1 MPNHVLVF
9 DLYTVPDL
17 PGIARAHGLNEADE
31 AAAREALGEKFPK
44 LAFHKI
50 ACIGALI
57 AERVEGLWLVRSLG
71 APHLGE
77 RSEGELI
84 ASFVDRIAEL
94 RPPLITFNGGSFDL
108 PVLRYRAMVNTLS
121 APGLTFRACRSPL

>member
-1 MPNHVLVF
+1 
-9 DLYTVPDL
+9 
-17 PGIARAHGLNEADE
+17 
-31 AAAREALGEKFPK
+31 
-44 LAFHKI
+44 
-50 ACIGALI
+50 
-57 AERVEGLWLVRSLG
+57 LWLVRSLG

-94 RPPLITFNGGSFDL
+94 RPRLITFNGGSFDL

-121 APGLTFRACRSPL
+121 APGLTFRAYFHRFADDALDLCDCLASFNPNGR